1 MCESYNYFSKWCNT
15 GWGKL
20 TNLCVILF
28 RIIQKQKM
36 SQKVWFITGIS
47 SGFGHAIAQ
56 AVMQRGDF
64 MVGTFRKPEQVEDFN
79 RDNAGRG
86 LALRMDLTD
95 SQSIEAA
102 FARIELEFGR
112 LDVLVNNA
120 GYGLAG
126 AVEEANMDEA
136 RAIFETNVFG
146 ALQVTQQALP
156 LMRRQRSGH
165 IVQISS
171 GSGFKASPGFG
182 MYNATKFA
190 LEGFSEA
197 LADEVRPLGIHVTIV
212 EPGPFRTQFASG
224 GSFLSAAREIKDYAA
239 TAGAFRQR
247 MLAIDGKQEG
257 DPAKGA
263 QAIIQ
268 VVNSAQPPLRL
279 PLGSRVS
286 TYIQSKLDSVRKDMD
301 DWQEVGAR
309 AVFA

>member
-1 MCESYNYFSKWCNT
+1 MNRK
-15 GWGKL
+15 
-20 TNLCVILF
+20 I
-28 RIIQKQKM
+28 
-36 SQKVWFITGIS
+36 WFVTGIS
-47 SGFGHAIAQ
+47 SGFGQAIAQ
-56 AVMQRGDF
+56 AVMQHGDF
-64 MVGTFRKPEQVEDFN
+64 VVGTFRRAEQVEAFN
-79 RDNAGRG
+79 RENEGRG
-86 LALRMDLTD
+86 LGLRMDLTD
-95 SQSIEAA
+95 SRSIEEA

-126 AVEEANMDEA
+126 AVEEANMQEA
-136 RAIFETNVFG
+136 RDIFETNVFG
-146 ALQVTQQALP
+146 ALQVTQHALP
-156 LMRRQRSGH
+156 MMRRQRSGN

-212 EPGPFRTQFASG
+212 QPGPFRTQFASG
-224 GSFLSAAREIKDYAA
+224 GSFLAAAREIKDYAA
-239 TAGAFRQR
+239 TAGAFRLR
-247 MLAIDGKQEG
+247 MSAIDGKQEG
-257 DPAKGA
+257 DPVKGV

-268 VVNSAQPPLRL
+268 VVNSDNPPLRL

-286 TYIQSKLDSVRKDMD
+286 MYIQSKLDSVRKDMD
-301 DWQEVGAR
+301 EWHHVAAG

>member
-1 MCESYNYFSKWCNT
+1 
-15 GWGKL
+15 
-20 TNLCVILF
+20 
-28 RIIQKQKM
+28 M
-36 SQKVWFITGIS
+36 SRKIWFITGIS
-47 SGFGHAIAQ
+47 SGFGQAIAH
-56 AVMQRGDF
+56 AAMQKGDF
-64 MVGTFRKPEQVEDFN
+64 VVGTFRRAEQVENFN
-79 RDNAGRG
+79 REYAGRG
-86 LALRMDLTD
+86 LGLCMDLTD

-102 FARIELEFGR
+102 FARIEMEFGR

-126 AVEEANMDEA
+126 AVEEANMEEA

-156 LMRRQRSGH
+156 MMRRQRSGN

-197 LADEVRPLGIHVTIV
+197 LADEVRPMGIHVTIV
-212 EPGPFRTQFASG
+212 QPGPFRTQFASG
-224 GSFLSAAREIKDYAA
+224 GSFLGAAREIKDYAA
-239 TAGAFRQR
+239 TAGAFRLR
-247 MLAIDGKQEG
+247 MLAMDGKQEG
-257 DPAKGA
+257 DPVKGA

-268 VVNSAQPPLRL
+268 VVNSDNPPLRL

-301 DWQEVGAR
+301 EWHHVAAG